1 MAKIALFPPNYRLL
15 NTTGQLMTDGAL
27 IYTYAATTSTPIA
40 TYSDASGG
48 TTLANP
54 YVVPSTGLVDMWVTP
69 GTSYRLLVKTSSGAT
84 LHDVD
89 NVVGILKQSDITTL
103 GNIATG
109 TITASG
115 TISGTAVSMS
125 GNITS
130 GGILAGASA
139 AITGAVTAAT
149 VTTTGA
155 TTATAVNA
163 TVEDSRTTTVATPV
177 TITATTSETPAAGIG
192 TGILIKAESA
202 DENPCSLGQID
213 FRATDVAAGSEDTEF
228 VISNRV
234 AGAAL
239 APAYKL
245 RSTGAGTYIFTGAPT
260 VARTITLPDTDLT
273 LTSATP
279 TFVLV
284 SSQIVSS
291 PVASVYFN
299 SLSTS
304 YSKYILV
311 MNNVAPST
319 DSQGLW
325 FRLGTDNATAI
336 SGASDYTQANAVSGS
351 GGLVGGFDATSAEIT
366 ITNNSQGNAA
376 GRELSG
382 ELTIFNPM
390 TTDNTAIIAHTVST
404 DYAGN
409 FGYMW
414 TGGRYNTAGAT
425 NIIFIRYASGNIAT
439 GNFYLYGVTKA

>member
-139 AITGAVTAAT
+139 AITGAITAAT

-155 TTATAVNA
+155 VTATAVNA

-177 TITATTSETPAAGIG
+177 TITATTSGTPAAGIG

-213 FRATDVAAGSEDTEF
+213 FRATDVTAGSEDTEF

-245 RSTGAGTYIFTGAPT
+245 RSTGAGNYIFTGAPT

-273 LTSATP
+273 LSGVTSPYVFISSNVLAAPTSSVQFTNLSAT
-279 TFVLV
+279 
-284 SSQIVSS
+284 
-291 PVASVYFN
+291 
-299 SLSTS
+299 
-304 YSKYILV
+304 YSEYILV
-311 MNNVAPST
+311 ISNLVPST
-319 DSQGLW
+319 NLVSLLL
-325 FRLGTDNATAI
+325 RLGTDNVTPIVTNYSYCTAVVNSAAGAGVDGGGPAATSILMGVTYPNTATAAHAGTI
-336 SGASDYTQANAVSGS
+336 RIINPMLATEYTSVVMDTVAYDGTNIQRRSGA
-351 GGLVGGFDATSAEIT
+351 
-366 ITNNSQGNAA
+366 
-376 GRELSG
+376 
-382 ELTIFNPM
+382 
-390 TTDNTAIIAHTVST
+390 
-404 DYAGN
+404 
-409 FGYMW
+409 
-414 TGGRYNTAGAT
+414 GRYNVAAAT
-425 NIIFIRYASGNIAT
+425 NLINISYSSGNIAT
-439 GNFYLYGVTKA
+439 GSFYLYGLRTS